1 MTPQEIID
9 LLDEVK
15 PFLIVPKGQIDKQN
29 ETVRKFIKTYQ
40 NITGIELGLGNCQ
53 NCLTDAF
60 FNWKTLTENQLIFLT
75 MERKYKVKEERL
87 IGFGG
92 AHYNNGNITDEIAL
106 AMVAANRNHSKGF
119 ENGEELLADLG
130 NTSDDVQ
137 VEAPKATQTTPQ
149 SKPQPKNRGGRR
161 KG

>member
-1 MTPQEIID
+1 MTPQDIID

-15 PFLIVPKGQIDKQN
+15 PFLIVPKGKIDKQN
-29 ETVRKFIKTYQ
+29 ETVKKFIKTYQ
-40 NITGIELGLGNCQ
+40 TITGIKLGLGNCQ

-60 FNWKTLTENQLIFLT
+60 FNWKTLTEKQLIFLT
-75 MERKYKVKEERL
+75 MERKYKIKETRL
-87 IGFGG
+87 IGFNGS
-92 AHYNNGNITDEIAL
+92 HYNNGNITDEIAL

-137 VEAPKATQTTPQ
+137 VDSPKATQT
-149 SKPQPKNRGGRR
+149 KPQPKNRGGRR